1 MTTQVGAP
9 ALAERLQRFVGLQS
23 NPPFTARDPVNQPM
37 IRHWCDAMGDTNP
50 LYTDPL
56 AAAESIHGAVVAP
69 PAMLQAWIMY
79 GLHRVPPPFEQDVMG
94 QLFAELDAAGFTS
107 IVATNCEQEYVRY
120 LHLGDLLTVDSVIE
134 AVSEEKRT
142 GLGAGHFVTTRLTYT
157 DQSDAVVATML
168 FRVLKF
174 RPPETAPPAGD
185 AAPAPPPI
193 PRRPRPAINGDNRF
207 FWDGVARGE
216 LLIQRCTA
224 CDQLR
229 HPPRPMCPL
238 CHSLEWDT
246 VRASGLGS
254 LHSYVITHHPR
265 VPWLP
270 DANIVALVDLT
281 EGTRLVSNLI
291 GVDPAEVRIGMPL
304 ELVFERVDD
313 ELILPQ
319 FRPAAG
325 AMHR

>member
-9 ALAERLQRFVGLQS
+9 TLAARLQRFVGLPS
-23 NPPFTARDPVNQPM
+23 NPPFTAPDPVNQAM
-37 IRHWCDAMGDTNP
+37 IRHWCDAMGDANP
-50 LYTDPL
+50 VYTDPI
-56 AAAESIHGAVVAP
+56 AAAGSVHGGVVAP
-69 PAMLQAWIMY
+69 PAMLQAWIMH

-94 QLFAELDAAGFTS
+94 QLFAELDAEGFTS
-107 IVATNCEQEYVRY
+107 IVATNCEQEYMRY
-120 LHLGDLLTVDSVIE
+120 LRLGDLVTVDSVID

-142 GLGAGHFVTTRLTYT
+142 GLGVGHFVTTRLTYT
-157 DQSDAVVATML
+157 DQTGAVVATML
-168 FRVLKF
+168 FRFLKF
-174 RPPETAPPAGD
+174 RPPQTATPAADATPAPPA
-185 AAPAPPPI
+185 

-207 FWDGVARGE
+207 FWDGVARSE
-216 LLIQRCTA
+216 LLIQRCTT

-238 CHSLEWDT
+238 CRSLEWDT

-270 DANIVALVDLT
+270 EPNIVALVDLV

-291 GVDPAEVRIGMPL
+291 GIDPAAVRVGMPL
-304 ELVFERVDD
+304 ELCFERVDD

-325 AMHR
+325 GMR